1 MQGKEIEW
9 WLGAKSGIRG
19 TKQKYRKGERETV
32 VDRGP
37 KCSAE
42 VRGLG
47 KEGQWH
53 RLQGQVGQGSR
64 AGAMGVWSTRA
75 GERGRKDKRGLG
87 GIASETQWKT
97 TASTLS
103 ALCLAPS
110 FCLGPLAIGGG
121 SQLMGFELPFG
132 ETHVTGN

>member
-1 MQGKEIEW
+1 MRKEVGAGLGEDEWGGRSQGSSWPGGMEGKEIEW

-64 AGAMGVWSTRA
+64 AGA
-75 GERGRKDKRGLG
+75 LG
-87 GIASETQWKT
+87 GLEHKGRRKGQE
-97 TASTLS
+97 
-103 ALCLAPS
+103 
-110 FCLGPLAIGGG
+110 G
-121 SQLMGFELPFG
+121 
-132 ETHVTGN
+132 